1 MYRYEDITTVH
12 IEPTQLCNAA
22 CPQCDRNQNGG
33 WDNPYLT
40 GADLT
45 LADYHKIFPTSFIKQ
60 LKTIY
65 MCGNLGDPCVSKDSL
80 EAFRYF
86 RGINPRVWLSMN
98 TNGGARDEE
107 YWAELAKVF
116 GRMGAVIFSIDGL
129 EDTNHLYRQKVNWN
143 SVMRNAKA
151 FINAGGRARWDFIV
165 FKHNEHQVEEAQQ
178 LSNDLGFETFQ
189 FKKTGRFFSTAS
201 HTGKE
206 SHQAVN
212 KKGELTQKLEK
223 PKDKYVNNALH
234 KEQELVTKHGSMDNY
249 YKQVKIDCKVKK
261 EKSIFITAEGMLMP
275 CCWVGGQMYKWYLP
289 PKHSDIWPF
298 IYKQDL
304 DVKNNSLKEVMNGPF
319 LKAIE
324 NSWKD
329 ESRPKVC
336 ANKCGIEFDQFT
348 EQYSK

>member
-45 LADYHKIFPTSFIKQ
+45 LADYHNIFPASFIKQ

-86 RGINPRVWLSMN
+86 RGINPHAWLSMN
-98 TNGGARDEE
+98 TNGGAGDEE
-107 YWAELAKVF
+107 YWAELARVF
-116 GRMGAVIFSIDGL
+116 GRMGAIIFSIDGL

-178 LSNDLGFETFQ
+178 LSNDMGFETFQ
-189 FKKTGRFFSTAS
+189 FKKTGRFFSTVK
-201 HTGKE
+201 HKGKE

-223 PKDKYVNNALH
+223 PKDKYVNKALH

-275 CCWVGGQMYKWYLP
+275 CCWVGGQMYKWYWP
-289 PKHSDIWPF
+289 PKHSDVWPF
-298 IYKQDL
+298 IDKQDL
-304 DVKNNSLKEVMNGPF
+304 DVKTNSLRDVINGPF

-324 NSWKD
+324 NSWQD

-336 ANKCGIEFDQFT
+336 ANKCGVEFDAFGEQF
-348 EQYSK
+348 K

>member
-33 WDNPYLT
+33 LDNPYLT

-45 LADYHKIFPTSFIKQ
+45 LADYHKIFPASFIKQ

-65 MCGNLGDPCVSKDSL
+65 MCGNLGDPCVNKDSL

-86 RGINPRVWLSMN
+86 RETNQYAWLSMN
-98 TNGGARDEE
+98 TNGGARDEK
-107 YWAELAKVF
+107 YWQELAKIY
-116 GRMGAVIFSIDGL
+116 GQMGAVIFSIDGL
-129 EDTNHLYRQKVNWN
+129 EDTNHLYRQNVNWKI
-143 SVMRNAKA
+143 VMRNASA
-151 FINAGGRARWDFIV
+151 FINKGGRARWDYIV
-165 FKHNEHQVEEAQQ
+165 FKHNEHQVEEARQ
-178 LSNDLGFETFQ
+178 LAMTMGFEIFQ
-189 FKKTGRFFSTAS
+189 VKKTGRFFSTAS
-201 HTGKE
+201 HQGKE

-212 KKGELTQKLEK
+212 KKGEETQKLEK
-223 PKDKYVNNALH
+223 PKDKYINKALH
-234 KEQELVTKHGSMDNY
+234 KEQELVAKHGSMNNY

-275 CCWVGGQMYKWYLP
+275 CCWVGGQMYKWYWL
-289 PKHSDIWPF
+289 PKHSDVWPF
-298 IYKQDL
+298 IDKQDL
-304 DVKNNSLKEVMNGPF
+304 SVKNNSIKEVMAGPF

-336 ANKCGIEFDQFT
+336 ANKCGVEFDQFA
-348 EQYSK
+348 EQFK

>member
-1 MYRYEDITTVH
+1 MYNYDDITTVH

-45 LADYHKIFPTSFIKQ
+45 LADYHKIFPASFIRQ
-60 LKTIY
+60 LKTIF

-107 YWAELAKVF
+107 YCVELAKVF

-129 EDTNHLYRQKVNWN
+129 EDTNHLYRQKVNWH

-151 FINAGGRARWDFIV
+151 FIDAGGRARWDFIV

-223 PKDKYVNNALH
+223 PKDKYVNKALH

-275 CCWVGGQMYKWYLP
+275 CCWVGGQMYKWYWP
-289 PKHSDIWPF
+289 PKHSDVWPF
-298 IYKQDL
+298 IDKQDL
-304 DVKNNSLKEVMNGPF
+304 NVKNNSLKEVMAGPF

-336 ANKCGIEFDQFT
+336 ANKCGVEFDQFT
-348 EQYSK
+348 EQYK

>member
-1 MYRYEDITTVH
+1 
-12 IEPTQLCNAA
+12 
-22 CPQCDRNQNGG
+22 
-33 WDNPYLT
+33 
-40 GADLT
+40 
-45 LADYHKIFPTSFIKQ
+45 
-60 LKTIY
+60 
-65 MCGNLGDPCVSKDSL
+65 
-80 EAFRYF
+80 
-86 RGINPRVWLSMN
+86 
-98 TNGGARDEE
+98 
-107 YWAELAKVF
+107 
-116 GRMGAVIFSIDGL
+116 MGAVIFSIDGL

-234 KEQELVTKHGSMDNY
+234 KEQELVTKYGSMDNY

>member
-1 MYRYEDITTVH
+1 
-12 IEPTQLCNAA
+12 
-22 CPQCDRNQNGG
+22 
-33 WDNPYLT
+33 
-40 GADLT
+40 
-45 LADYHKIFPTSFIKQ
+45 
-60 LKTIY
+60 

-86 RGINPRVWLSMN
+86 RGINPHAWLSMN

-143 SVMRNAKA
+143 NVMRNAKA

-212 KKGELTQKLEK
+212 KKGEETQKLEK
-223 PKDKYVNNALH
+223 PKDKYVNKALH

-275 CCWVGGQMYKWYLP
+275 CCWVGGQMYKWYWP
-289 PKHSDIWPF
+289 PKHSDVWPF
-298 IYKQDL
+298 IDKQDL
-304 DVKNNSLKEVMNGPF
+304 DVKTNSLKEVMNGPF

-329 ESRPKVC
+329 ENRPKVC
-336 ANKCGIEFDQFT
+336 ANKCGVEFDAFKEQFT
-348 EQYSK
+348 K

>member
-45 LADYHKIFPTSFIKQ
+45 LADYHKIFSASFIRQ
-60 LKTIY
+60 LKTIF

-107 YWAELAKVF
+107 YWTELAKVF
-116 GRMGAVIFSIDGL
+116 GKIGAVIFSIDGL
-129 EDTNHLYRQKVNWN
+129 EDTNHLYWQKVNWN

-178 LSNDLGFETFQ
+178 LSNDMGFEMFQ

-201 HTGKE
+201 HKGKE

-223 PKDKYVNNALH
+223 PKDKYVNKALH
-234 KEQELVTKHGSMDNY
+234 KEKELVAKYGSMDNY

-275 CCWVGGQMYKWYLP
+275 CCWVGGQMYKWYWP
-289 PKHSDIWPF
+289 PKHSDVWPF
-298 IYKQDL
+298 IDKQDL
-304 DVKNNSLKEVMNGPF
+304 DVKTNSLKEVMNGPF

-324 NSWKD
+324 NSWED

-336 ANKCGIEFDQFT
+336 ANKCGVEFDQFT
-348 EQYSK
+348 EQFK